1 MQSLRTSQVRI
12 MQPVAVTSLQIYLEV
27 VYDYY

>member
-12 MQPVAVTSLQIYLEV
+12 MQLIAVASLQIYLEV